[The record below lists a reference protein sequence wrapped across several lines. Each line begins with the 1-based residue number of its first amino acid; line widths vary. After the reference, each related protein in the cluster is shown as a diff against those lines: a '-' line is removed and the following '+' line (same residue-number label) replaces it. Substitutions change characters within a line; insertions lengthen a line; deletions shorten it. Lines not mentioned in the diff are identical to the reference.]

1 MSLLKN
7 STIVIVG
14 VVVSNI
20 LAYVF
25 HFIAGRMLGPE
36 DYGVFGALM
45 ALFLLVALPAG
56 ALASAVTKFTSRY
69 TTEQQPGKIEQ
80 LRKKVQKGV
89 LIFATVMLLIIILFS
104 QSIAGYLKIA
114 SRIPVI
120 IVGVT

>member
-36 DYGVFGALM
+36 DYGIFGALM
-45 ALFLLVALPAG
+45 ALFLLISLPAG
-56 ALASAVTKFTSRY
+56 ALTFAITKY
-69 TTEQQPGKIEQ
+69 TARFNSDDDLGKIAL
-80 LRKKVQKGV
+80 LRKKIQNGV
-89 LIFATVMLLIIILFS
+89 LFFSAGLL
-104 QSIAGYLKIA
+104 
-114 SRIPVI
+114 VI
-120 IVGVT
+120 IV